1 MVLRDAL
8 TPTLTLALTLALT
21 LTLTLSLTLTLT
33 LTLTPTLALTLAL
46 TLILTLSRYC
56 SMNIDPAHNRC
67 DVPQEPDDA
76 TGDQFTDQHVAK
88 KARPSMWARL
98 TSFTSWLIGH
108 GPGA

>member
-1 MVLRDAL
+1 
-8 TPTLTLALTLALT
+8 
-21 LTLTLSLTLTLT
+21 
-33 LTLTPTLALTLAL
+33 
-46 TLILTLSRYC
+46 
-56 SMNIDPAHNRC
+56 MNIDADHNRC

>member
-1 MVLRDAL
+1 MRARVCTWLECERCKKWRIVPEAYAAGVSD
-8 TPTLTLALTLALT
+8 
-21 LTLTLSLTLTLT
+21 
-33 LTLTPTLALTLAL
+33 
-46 TLILTLSRYC
+46 RWYC
-56 SMNIDPAHNRC
+56 EMNIDPGHNRC